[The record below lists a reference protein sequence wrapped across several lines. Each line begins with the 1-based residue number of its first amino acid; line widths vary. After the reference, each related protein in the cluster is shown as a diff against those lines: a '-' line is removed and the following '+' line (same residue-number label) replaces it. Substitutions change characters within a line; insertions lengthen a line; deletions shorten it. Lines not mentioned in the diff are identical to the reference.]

1 MNQTPAS
8 DPKNITF
15 RDRIKSKIKHWLKR
29 TKALNGE
36 PRYVAMG
43 IAVGIFVSATPT
55 IPFQTLIAV
64 ALAFIMRGSKAAA
77 AVGVWLSNPVTFPG
91 FYLASYK
98 TGALLFGMS
107 SPQNI
112 SGHTTADLFKLGID
126 ITIAANVGGIVIGI
140 FLAVVSYFITHRI
153 VTKIRAREKRSQVLL
168 RRSRKTEDPSSPEG
182 FAGAGRRQKSEYRE
196 LKTENRKKAAPAL
209 ITAPTDPACKYT
221 TSILCQPV
229 NKGQRPG
236 T

>member
-8 DPKNITF
+8 DQKNITF
-15 RDRIKSKIKHWLKR
+15 RERIESKIKHWLKR
-29 TKALNGE
+29 TRALNGE

-43 IAVGIFVSATPT
+43 MAVGIFVSATPT

-77 AVGVWLSNPVTFPG
+77 AVGVWLSNPVTFPV

-98 TGALLFGMS
+98 TGTFLFGMS

-112 SGHTTADLFKLGID
+112 SGQTTADLFKLGID
-126 ITIAANVGGIVIGI
+126 ITIAATVGGIFIGL
-140 FLAVVSYFITHRI
+140 FLAVGSYLITHRI
-153 VTKIRAREKRSQVLL
+153 VTKIRAREKRSQVSL
-168 RRSRKTEDPSSPEG
+168 RRSRKTKNTKQRTEH
-182 FAGAGRRQKSEYRE
+182 RRQR
-196 LKTENRKKAAPAL
+196 TETRGRIAPAL
-209 ITAPTDPACKYT
+209 ITAPTDPACKYS
-221 TSILCQPV
+221 TSILCRPV
-229 NKGQRPG
+229 TKDQRPG

>member
-8 DPKNITF
+8 DQKNIPF
-15 RDRIKSKIKHWLKR
+15 RAIIESKIKHWMNR

-36 PRYVAMG
+36 PRYAAMG
-43 IAVGIFVSATPT
+43 MAVGIFVSATPT

-77 AVGVWLSNPVTFPG
+77 AVGVWLSNPVTFPV

-98 TGALLFGMS
+98 TGTFLFGIS
-107 SPQNI
+107 SLQDI

-126 ITIAANVGGIVIGI
+126 ITIATIVGGIIIGT
-140 FLAVVSYFITHRI
+140 FLAIGSYFITHRI

-168 RRSRKTEDPSSPEG
+168 YRVQRTE
-182 FAGAGRRQKSEYRE
+182 GRRQIA
-196 LKTENRKKAAPAL
+196 TAP
-209 ITAPTDPACKYT
+209 ITVPTDPTCEYPRT
-221 TSILCQPV
+221 ILCQPV
-229 NKGQRPG
+229 TKDLRPRS
-236 T
+236 

>member
-8 DPKNITF
+8 DPKNISF

-29 TKALNGE
+29 TRALNGE

-43 IAVGIFVSATPT
+43 MAVGIFVSATPT

-77 AVGVWLSNPVTFPG
+77 AVGVWLSNPVTFPV

-112 SGHTTADLFKLGID
+112 SGHTTADLFELGID

-168 RRSRKTEDPSSPEG
+168 RRSRK
-182 FAGAGRRQKSEYRE
+182 SENRGQ
-196 LKTENRKKAAPAL
+196 KTEERGQKKENSGRYAPAL